1 MILHVNT
8 RSDGLEPAGNHR
20 AARLRR
26 SAAAV
31 PEARAPGPFG
41 SKIFISERTGCYGP
55 LPVLARH
62 GRNGGARRPTRSATW
77 WARSARSWRAS
88 LPYLGGAVMPQVRVL
103 RRGRIRLGAGL
114 CPRWP
119 ARM

>member
-31 PEARAPGPFG
+31 PEARAPVRSDQSLYF
-41 SKIFISERTGCYGP
+41 RTDR
-55 LPVLARH
+55 VLRTST
-62 GRNGGARRPTRSATW
+62 GARPARPERRCQTADAVGYLTSEVCPVMARQPALPGRRGHAAGQGPSARTY
-77 WARSARSWRAS
+77 SARSWAT
-88 LPYLGGAVMPQVRVL
+88 PT
-103 RRGRIRLGAGL
+103 
-114 CPRWP
+114 
-119 ARM
+119 